1 MKLSFALLV
10 TSLLSGVELFGQNSD
25 SLNVKDEGI
34 MTPFSGSASTLYVRF
49 TSSPR
54 TIKHFK
60 YPIREILRAE

>member
-1 MKLSFALLV
+1 MKLFFALLV

-34 MTPFSGSASTLYVRF
+34 MTPFSGSASTLYGPLYII
-49 TSSPR
+49 TADNK
-54 TIKHFK
+54 TLQ